1 MPGLQE
7 REEEKS
13 PPENKEVAAYERQLS
28 ELFDRLKTDSG
39 NPDLWMEA
47 ATIYMALGK
56 RRRASKAYR
65 ASIRV
70 VNERKGE
77 EAILAAVRR
86 LLHGDYVPAL
96 ETGDRSPPESAAE
109 DGRTSQLLQLLVQ
122 ETHDDPPGPAP
133 SDSPDQNRTVG
144 VDWDPL
150 DQLRKEL
157 DPNQTVTCPECNTLL
172 EEGEPWCHGCGLE
185 LKEEGESLEG
195 RVDRARKGLERNED
209 DPDALFTLAAHL
221 AVSGQLEEALEYLI
235 RLTAL
240 DPRYPGLWWV
250 KARVFLDAGKP
261 EAARASLSMAR
272 EIMTESV
279 SESPV

>member
-7 REEEKS
+7 REEDKS
-13 PPENKEVAAYERQLS
+13 PPENGQVAAYERQLS
-28 ELFDRLKTDSG
+28 ELLDSLKTDSG

-47 ATIYMALGK
+47 ATVYLALGR

-65 ASIRV
+65 ASINV
-70 VNERKGE
+70 VNERKSE
-77 EAILAAVRR
+77 EAILAAVHR

-109 DGRTSQLLQLLVQ
+109 DGTTSHLLVQ
-122 ETHDDPPGPAP
+122 ETRDGARDSTPPGTPG
-133 SDSPDQNRTVG
+133 QERTVG
-144 VDWDPL
+144 VNWDPL
-150 DQLRKEL
+150 AQIRQEL
-157 DPNQTVTCPECNTLL
+157 DPHQTMTCPECNTLL
-172 EEGEPWCHGCGLE
+172 EVGEPGCHGCGQE

-195 RVDRARKGLERNED
+195 RVDRARKSLERNED
-209 DPDALFTLAAHL
+209 DPDALFTLAAYL
-221 AVSGQLEEALEYLI
+221 AVSGQLEEALECLI

-250 KARVFLDAGKP
+250 KARVFLDAGKT

-279 SESPV
+279 PESPV

>member
-7 REEEKS
+7 REEDRS
-13 PPENKEVAAYERQLS
+13 PPENGEVAAYERQLS
-28 ELFDRLKTDSG
+28 ELLDRLKTDSG

-47 ATIYMALGK
+47 ATVYVALG
-56 RRRASKAYR
+56 RQRRASKAYR
-65 ASIRV
+65 ASIKV
-70 VNERKGE
+70 VSERKSE
-77 EAILAAVRR
+77 EAILAAVHR

-96 ETGDRSPPESAAE
+96 ETGDRSPPESATGE
-109 DGRTSQLLQLLVQ
+109 GTTSQLLQLLVQ
-122 ETHDDPPGPAP
+122 VTRDGPRESTPPDTPG
-133 SDSPDQNRTVG
+133 QEHTV
-144 VDWDPL
+144 VADWDPL
-150 DQLRKEL
+150 EQLRHEL
-157 DPNQTVTCPECNTLL
+157 DPHQTMTCPECNTLL
-172 EEGEPWCHGCGLE
+172 EVGEPWCHGCGQE

-195 RVDRARKGLERNED
+195 RVDRARKSLERNED

-221 AVSGQLEEALEYLI
+221 AVSGQLEEALEFLI

-279 SESPV
+279 PESPV